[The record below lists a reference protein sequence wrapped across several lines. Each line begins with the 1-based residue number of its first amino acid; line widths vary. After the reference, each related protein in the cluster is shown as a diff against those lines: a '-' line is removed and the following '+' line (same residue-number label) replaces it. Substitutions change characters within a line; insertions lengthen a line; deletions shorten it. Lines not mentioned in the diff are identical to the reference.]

1 MSFNFG
7 SAADFG
13 PPPSDSL
20 PISTPQMGSFS
31 NFLRNVDNPV
41 GMGIRATPRLQRDLA
56 SAANRPYTPSAR
68 LPQRSTPG
76 ISSFPA
82 STIGQEVS
90 HLGDPPDGYDHCPPS
105 PINRSSCFSSLG
117 YANLTSNEDFDPLE
131 EFNGHLPQPV
141 AGNQELTV
149 PILNSSMRK
158 TSRSNSETAALMTW
172 VDKIRAQF
180 SLEPN
185 QVREIKGMVM
195 LARHMEMEPLKLHLL
210 THAAICRLE
219 NKNTNNNSQ
228 SSSVKEVVNVAM
240 NQLSKHVE
248 IPADTKNVL
257 RTIAHDECAIPTC
270 SSYSDVGIAV
280 WARCKAEANMH
291 DLTEMLSKTKSETA
305 LKKAAKAAGNK
316 ILQQFCDDIMATIVV
331 DESGKK
337 ETQNLEKATHA
348 PCKKYVKGGGSR
360 TLHQFHFAMIRRFM
374 RESECE
380 EQGPVL
386 KRQKTNNGGRQAQ
399 DEAFWGRFDKCL
411 KEKIDSYGQNM
422 KVGKWKEYFFETV
435 QADWERFGKP
445 TNTLLPALP
454 LTASSNG
461 PTTVR
466 PPLAEVPNNAHSI
479 PRTSGAVGDG
489 SANHNEEYTQ
499 F

>member
-7 SAADFG
+7 STDFG
-13 PPPSDSL
+13 PPPSDAS
-20 PISTPQMGSFS
+20 PISTPRMGSFS

-41 GMGIRATPRLQRDLA
+41 GVGRRATPRPQRDLA
-56 SAANRPYTPSAR
+56 LAANRPYTPPVRPS
-68 LPQRSTPG
+68 QRSTPG

-82 STIGQEVS
+82 STNGQEMS
-90 HLGDPPDGYDHCPPS
+90 HLGGPPDDYDDCPPS
-105 PINRSSCFSSLG
+105 PINRSSCFSGSG
-117 YANLTSNEDFDPLE
+117 YANSTSNEDFDQLE
-131 EFNGHLPQPV
+131 EFDGHQPQPAANGH
-141 AGNQELTV
+141 QELTV
-149 PILNSSMRK
+149 PIFNSSMRK
-158 TSRSNSETAALMTW
+158 TSRSDSETAALMTW
-172 VDKIRAQF
+172 VDEIRAQF
-180 SLEPN
+180 ALEPH

-195 LARHMEMEPLKLHLL
+195 LARNMETEPLKLHLL

-219 NKNTNNNSQ
+219 NKNTNNISQ
-228 SSSVKEVVNVAM
+228 SSSVKEVVDVAM

-257 RTIAHDECAIPTC
+257 RMIARDECANPTR

-316 ILQQFCDDIMATIVV
+316 ILQQFRDDIMATIVV

-348 PCKKYVKGGGSR
+348 LCKKYVKGGGGG
-360 TLHQFHFAMIRRFM
+360 TLHQFRFAMIAK
-374 RESECE
+374 
-380 EQGPVL
+380 QGPVL
-386 KRQKTNNGGRQAQ
+386 KRRKTNNGGRQAQ
-399 DEAFWGRFDKCL
+399 DESFWGRFDKCL
-411 KEKIDSYGQNM
+411 KEKIDDYGQNM

-466 PPLAEVPNNAHSI
+466 APLAEVPNNAHSV
-479 PRTSGAVGDG
+479 PRASGAVGDG
-489 SANHNEEYTQ
+489 SANHDEEYTQ